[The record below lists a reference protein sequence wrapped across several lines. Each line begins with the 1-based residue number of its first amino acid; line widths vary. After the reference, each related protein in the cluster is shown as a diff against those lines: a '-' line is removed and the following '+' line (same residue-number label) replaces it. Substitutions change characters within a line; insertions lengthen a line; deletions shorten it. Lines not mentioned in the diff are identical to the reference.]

1 MRHRDLES
9 SLSYLRIKQEQ
20 LVIMYGKKKIGKTY
34 FIKEFIEKFN
44 NENNKINDK
53 YKYIKPF
60 IYKFIPP
67 LL

>member
-44 NENNKINDK
+44 NENN
-53 YKYIKPF
+53 
-60 IYKFIPP
+60 
-67 LL
+67 